1 MNTSD
6 NLIIDKDEETKKRF
20 HSFRAKTSDQDEDEE
35 HSKRKWQKLR
45 NNYFR
50 DKSQLQEYRHI
61 KECRSESSED
71 K

>member
-45 NNYFR
+45 NIILGISPNYKNT
-50 DKSQLQEYRHI
+50 DT
-61 KECRSESSED
+61 
-71 K
+71 

>member
-50 DKSQLQEYRHI
+50 DKSQLQE
-61 KECRSESSED
+61 
-71 K
+71 